1 MRPSVRPSK
10 GNRRPRTEEPRPASV
25 QETGR
30 GLPVTAPE
38 TDAWLDAKR
47 HQRRNYFLGVSN
59 GAFFGFIDSVL
70 SPYIV
75 LSVFVNNLG
84 GSNLLVG
91 LLPAIYNGGW
101 FLPQFLISPHLQR
114 LKQKKAVYDAAALVR
129 FVSWV
134 LLVLSTFMLGTTHPE
149 LLLGLFF
156 VLMTVYS
163 FAGGFGGVAFM
174 DIVAK
179 AIPLERRGTFFGRR
193 DLLGALTAI
202 LGGYIVNLLL
212 SPGVPLAFPLNFG
225 LLFAIAGVAIVGGLG
240 SFSLVKEPL
249 DKSPVQQVTMR
260 DQVGA
265 AQRVFRENH
274 IYRRYLLTR
283 IAVAAADIATP
294 FYAIFATTI
303 LKVPLDTVGIYIA
316 LTTAASLLTNPLLS
330 RLSDRRGHRIALVT
344 AALGMLT
351 MPFVAAIF
359 RLLPPGPMLG
369 IPFGLVFVVNGVTR
383 SAGNISF
390 PSYLLEIAPAPERPL
405 YIGFTNSVL
414 GIATFFPIVGGILL
428 DLAGFDAVLALT
440 LCVGALA
447 SWLAQGMVEPRRLG
461 KIADR

>member
-1 MRPSVRPSK
+1 MRPSARPPK
-10 GNRRPRTEEPRPASV
+10 DNRRSRTEEPRPTGIE
-25 QETGR
+25 ETGR
-30 GLPVTAPE
+30 GSSISAPAM
-38 TDAWLDAKR
+38 DGQSDAKR
-47 HQRRNYFLGVSN
+47 YERRNYAMGVSN
-59 GAFFGFIDSVL
+59 GAFFGFVDSVL

-75 LSVFVNNLG
+75 LSVFVNHLG

-114 LKQKKAVYDAAALVR
+114 LRQKKAVYDAAAFVR

-134 LLVLSTFMLGTTHPE
+134 LLVFGTFVLGSTHPQ
-149 LLLGLFF
+149 LLLALFF

-212 SPGVPLAFPLNFG
+212 SPSVPLAFPLNFG

-249 DKSPVQQVTMR
+249 DRSPVRQVTMR

-265 AQRVFRENH
+265 ARLVFRENH
-274 IYRRYLLTR
+274 IFRRYLLTR
-283 IAVAAADIATP
+283 VAVAAADIATP
-294 FYAIFATTI
+294 FYAIFATTV
-303 LKVPLDTVGIYIA
+303 LQVPLDTVGIYVA
-316 LTTAASLLTNPLLS
+316 LTTVASLLTNPLLS
-330 RLSDRRGHRIALVT
+330 RLSDRRGNRVVLVT

-351 MPFVAAIF
+351 MPFVAAVF
-359 RLLPPGPMLG
+359 RMLPPGPALG

-414 GIATFFPIVGGILL
+414 GVATFFPIVGGILL

-440 LCVGALA
+440 LTVGGLA
-447 SWLAQGMVEPRRLG
+447 SWLAQGMVEPRQLS
-461 KIADR
+461 KTVDH